1 MGTKKEVFLVVL
13 VVLGIIASVAGFKYY
28 EGYYEGQHSGERIA
42 VIIQDNRIIER
53 INLDKVEKPR
63 NILISG
69 DYHNLIRVE
78 KGRIRFEKSDCPNQ
92 SCVHTGWLEK
102 YGDIAV
108 CMPNRVIVEIT
119 TD

>member
-1 MGTKKEVFLVVL
+1 MDKKKVFLVVL
-13 VVLGIIASVAGFKYY
+13 LAFGIMAGAAGFKYHK
-28 EGYYEGQHSGERIA
+28 EFSRKQHSGERIA
-42 VIIQDNRIIER
+42 VIIQDNKVIER

-69 DYHNLIRVE
+69 NYHNLIRVE
-78 KGRIRFEKSDCPNQ
+78 KGRIRFEKSDCPNLI
-92 SCVHTGWLEK
+92 CVHTGWLEK